1 MASNQKIHY
10 SVLLKESVAGLNIKE
25 DGLYI
30 DCTFGRGGH
39 SREILNYLTTGSL
52 LAIDQ
57 DVEAIKYAKQ
67 HFNEPN
73 FSIEHGSFEQ
83 LASFCEQRDWLG
95 RVDGIL
101 IDLGVSSPQLDEAER
116 GFSFMRAGPLD
127 MRMNQTTGLSAKNWL
142 QQVDEKTLSNVLR
155 QYGEEKFSGRIARQ
169 IKEALAED
177 EIETTLDLADVVK
190 KASPKVDKNK
200 HPATRTFQAIRIA
213 VNKELDVLKTVLESS
228 VAVLKKEGRL
238 SAISFHSLED
248 RIVKNFIR
256 DQSTIKDLFPDSPI
270 LLEVVEPVLKKIG
283 KPVFPSKE
291 ECTENPRSRSAVLR
305 IAERI

>member
-1 MASNQKIHY
+1 MKSSKQIHY

-25 DGLYI
+25 NGIYI

-39 SREILNYLTTGSL
+39 SREILSQLTTGSL

-67 HFNEPN
+67 HFSESN
-73 FSIEHGSFEQ
+73 FSIEHGSFEK
-83 LASFCEQRDWLG
+83 LEDFCEKRGWLG
-95 RVDGIL
+95 KVDGIL

-127 MRMNQTTGLSAKNWL
+127 MRMNQSTGLSAKDWL
-142 QQVDEKTLSNVLR
+142 QKVDEKTLSSVLR

-177 EIETTLDLADVVK
+177 KIETTLDLAEVVK
-190 KASPKVDKNK
+190 KASPKIDRNK
-200 HPATRTFQAIRIA
+200 HPATRSFQAIRIA

-270 LLEVVEPVLKKIG
+270 LLEVVEPVLKKVG
-283 KPVFPSKE
+283 KPVFPSKKERE
-291 ECTENPRSRSAVLR
+291 ENSRSRSAVLR
-305 IAERI
+305 VAERI

>member
-1 MASNQKIHY
+1 MKSSKQIHY

-25 DGLYI
+25 NGIYI

-39 SREILNYLTTGSL
+39 SREILSQLTAGSL

-67 HFNEPN
+67 HFSESN
-73 FSIEHGSFEQ
+73 FSIEHGSFEK
-83 LASFCEQRDWLG
+83 LEDFCEKRGWLG
-95 RVDGIL
+95 KVDGIL

-127 MRMNQTTGLSAKNWL
+127 MRMNQSTGLSAKDWL
-142 QQVDEKTLSNVLR
+142 QKVDEKTLSSVLR

-177 EIETTLDLADVVK
+177 KIETTLDLAEVVK
-190 KASPKVDKNK
+190 KASPKIDRNK
-200 HPATRTFQAIRIA
+200 HPATRSFQAIRIA

-270 LLEVVEPVLKKIG
+270 LLEVVEPVLKKVG
-283 KPVFPSKE
+283 KPVFPSEKE
-291 ECTENPRSRSAVLR
+291 REENSRSRSAVLR
-305 IAERI
+305 VAERI